1 MCNVL
6 VMVLV
11 QTKVPVIIQ
20 LVPVFAY
27 AIYAPMLLENGAVS
41 SPFGLPNHH
50 LQVKLHSPRMHCLL
64 YPIVL

>member
-20 LVPVFAY
+20 LVPVFV
-27 AIYAPMLLENGAVS
+27 ILDTKETCVNKVNPFFS
-41 SPFGLPNHH
+41 S
-50 LQVKLHSPRMHCLL
+50 Q
-64 YPIVL
+64 I